1 MSPLIKQSIRVSLHQ
16 KEDYFELH
24 CCSEKTFHHPD
35 EEEKRAPNR
44 VNS

>member
-1 MSPLIKQSIRVSLHQ
+1 MSASITQAIRVSLYP

-24 CCSEKTFHHPD
+24 CCSEKTFHHQH

-44 VNS
+44 VKS